1 VEAFAVFDDVLSLDT
16 GMTGNDGEAVLPST
30 QRAVLLERQVDA
42 LSAERVCALAEKRHA
57 LSLGDVIVHGL
68 LQTFIRPAKQ
78 RLVLGPSFPAHDRA
92 SISHT
97 RAACKPELFELPDN
111 LPGAERGGRLGY

>member
-1 VEAFAVFDDVLSLDT
+1 MFDDVLSLDT
-16 GMTGNDGEAVLPST
+16 GMTRNDGDAVLPST
-30 QRAVLLERQVDA
+30 QRAVLLEHQVDA

-57 LSLGDVIVHGL
+57 LSFGDVIVHGL

-78 RLVLGPSFPAHDRA
+78 RLVLGQSFPAHDRA

-97 RAACKPELFELPDN
+97 RAAVYPNSSSCPTTCRERNVAVEL
-111 LPGAERGGRLGY
+111 G